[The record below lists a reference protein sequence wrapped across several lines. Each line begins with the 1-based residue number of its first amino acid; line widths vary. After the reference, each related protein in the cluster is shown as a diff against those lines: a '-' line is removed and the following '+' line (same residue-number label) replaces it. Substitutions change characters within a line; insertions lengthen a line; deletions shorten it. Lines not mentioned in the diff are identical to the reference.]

1 VKQHKD
7 LPAGAQPWANE
18 VDASL
23 TELKILREVVRRL
36 AGNAGLDYANPQRG
50 LATGNIPSVQNPVGQ
65 KLSSLADVA
74 TYNVADGQ
82 YLSWSQQG
90 QKWLPV
96 TPSSGGGAFA
106 IPDTI
111 AGFPNAYGYG
121 YLPTVTDGPYS
132 VLAQSADAEGNFN
145 LIARTVN
152 GSTDS
157 QQSIYSNDGSLSV
170 SCGGTGYASLAM
182 GENGWLSLASYA
194 TGYSI
199 LEMRGGEWE
208 LGYNNGTSDASRIY
222 SYSFTSMKIQ
232 DSVGVEIIG
241 PYLKPP
247 GCTTAN
253 RPSTL
258 GPADKGANVYDF
270 DLGIPIW
277 WSGTVWK
284 NAIGTTV

>member
-1 VKQHKD
+1 VKNHKD
-7 LPAGAQPWANE
+7 LPPSSQKWAND
-18 VDASL
+18 VDAAMAEINRL
-23 TELKILREVVRRL
+23 TEVVRRL
-36 AGNAGLDYANPQRG
+36 SQNAGLDYANPQRG

-74 TYNVADGQ
+74 TYNVADKQ
-82 YLSWSQQG
+82 VLSWSQQG
-90 QKWLPV
+90 QKWLPA
-96 TPSSGGGAFA
+96 TLSTGGAFP
-106 IPDTI
+106 IPDAI

-132 VLAQSADAEGNFN
+132 VLAQSADPEGNFN
-145 LIARTVN
+145 LTARTVN
-152 GSTDS
+152 GGVDS
-157 QQSIYSNDGSLSV
+157 YQSVYSNDGSLLV
-170 SCGGTGYASLAM
+170 SCGGTGYADLAM
-182 GENGWLSLASYA
+182 GENGWLTLASSA
-194 TGYSI
+194 TGSSI

-222 SYSFTSMKIQ
+222 SYSFTSLKIQ